1 MYNDIIN
8 LHKDNL
14 DGSIEHFKGEA
25 GKIRTG
31 RANPSLVEDLLV
43 DYYGAKTPLKQ
54 IASINTPEP
63 RTISIQPWDRGALAA
78 IEGAIRSSDLNLN
91 PMNDGILVRINIPM
105 LTEDRRREMVKV
117 LNQKAEEARIAV
129 RSIREDVLK
138 EVKDAEKAGDISE
151 DDEFKAKEK
160 VQEIVDE
167 YNKKIEEIRAKKEV
181 EIMTV

>member
-8 LHKDNL
+8 LHKEDL
-14 DGSIEHFKGEA
+14 EKSVEHFKNEA

-105 LTEDRRREMVKV
+105 LTEDRRREMVKA
-117 LNQKAEEARIAV
+117 LNQKAEEGRIAV
-129 RSIREDVLK
+129 RSIREEMLK
-138 EVKDAEKAGDISE
+138 EIKDAEKSGAMSE
-151 DDEFKAKEK
+151 DDEFKGKER
-160 VQEIVDE
+160 VQEVVDE
-167 YNKKIEEIRAKKEV
+167 YNKKVEEIRAKKEV

>member
-8 LHKDNL
+8 LHKEDL
-14 DGSIEHFKGEA
+14 EKSIEHFKNESS
-25 GKIRTG
+25 KIRTG
-31 RANPSLVEDLLV
+31 RANPSLVEDLMV

-105 LTEDRRREMVKV
+105 LTE
-117 LNQKAEEARIAV
+117 
-129 RSIREDVLK
+129 
-138 EVKDAEKAGDISE
+138 
-151 DDEFKAKEK
+151 
-160 VQEIVDE
+160 
-167 YNKKIEEIRAKKEV
+167 
-181 EIMTV
+181 